1 MCLRKRRRIVAILLF
16 PVITVF
22 FMTGWVLSVIGETRA
37 NNKKPPKRK
46 NAAPKKTDLPQ
57 PNDLEIGL
65 IGELEE
71 EHLAAE

>member
-1 MCLRKRRRIVAILLF
+1 MRKRRRIAAILLF
-16 PVITVF
+16 PIITIF
-22 FMTGWVLSVIGETRA
+22 FMVGWVLSVFGETRA

-57 PNDLEIGL
+57 ENDLEMGV

-71 EHLAAE
+71 EQLAAE